1 MTSRMRTLRIAAV
14 VAIAAVV
21 TAAAW
26 WLIRLRSSPGV
37 LQAEGPI
44 IIFSIDTLR
53 ADRLPAYGHSAIST
67 PNIDALVADGV
78 LFEHAYSHA
87 PQTLPAHVS
96 LLSGRLP
103 FEHGVRDN
111 IGFTVKKDERF
122 LQHALKD
129 RGFASAAFVSAYV
142 LRKQTGIN
150 QGFDTYDDELPPA
163 PPDRPLGEVQRPG
176 SDTVAAATRWID
188 LQTSNKFFLFV
199 HIYEPHKPYSPPS
212 RFTASDP
219 YDGEVQHSDEIVGQF
234 VNHLKSK
241 RLYDDA
247 TIVLLSDHGEG
258 LGDHGEDEHG
268 IFLYRETIRVP
279 LIVKLPGARSA
290 GRRVTAPVQH
300 IDIPATLL
308 DLAGATAGKDGL
320 GAGSSAGARSAKVEA
335 RSAKAAG
342 RSLRPILDGS
352 GTLAAANIYS
362 ESLSP
367 RYHFGWSELYALSDE
382 RYRLIRAP
390 RDELYD
396 IQQDPR
402 EKTSIAAERPQ
413 ARTAMRGALD
423 AMIANAS
430 LDAPSA
436 VSAEDR
442 QKLAALGYVG
452 TQSGT
457 SLTLPG
463 DKLPDPKDKIG
474 VLQEYKRATEMAS
487 GGRPAEAIALYRE
500 VLKDDPDMTDAWLLL
515 AEVAGRSG
523 RAAESLSAY
532 QEVIKRR
539 PKDPSGLTG
548 AASMLLRLGRLGE
561 ARAHAELATDVA
573 PAAAHELAAR
583 IAILQKDAGGARR
596 HAALA
601 QQADPTL
608 PLPAFVDGLL
618 AYQRGDWAAAATQ
631 FGAASRALA
640 SRTEQ
645 LADVRYYLGDS
656 LARLER
662 YPEAEQAFRE
672 ELRIFP
678 THVRAHAGL
687 AMVYRATGRLP
698 QSEQAIA
705 DLIRNVPTPEGYTVA
720 AQLWTMFGE
729 PARAAAARAEMQR
742 IPR

>member
-1 MTSRMRTLRIAAV
+1 MTARRTLIGLGLIAV
-14 VAIAAVV
+14 LAA
-21 TAAAW
+21 TAW
-26 WLIRLRSSPGV
+26 WFSRNRGGLGELT
-37 LQAEGPI
+37 AEGPI
-44 IIFSIDTLR
+44 VIFSIDTLR

-67 PNIDALVADGV
+67 PNIDALAADGI

-96 LLSGRLP
+96 LLSGLLP

-111 IGFTVKKDERF
+111 IGFTVKKEQRF
-122 LQHALKD
+122 LQHALKE

-142 LRKQTGIN
+142 LRKQTGIS
-150 QGFDTYDDELPPA
+150 QGFDVYNDELPPA
-163 PPDRPLGEVQRPG
+163 PPDKPLGEVQRPG
-176 SDTVAAATRWID
+176 SDTVAAAARWID
-188 LQTSNKFFLFV
+188 LQTSGKFFIFV
-199 HIYEPHKPYSPPS
+199 HIYEPHKPYSPPP

-241 RLYDDA
+241 QLYDEA

-279 LIVKLPGARSA
+279 LIVKLPDSRSA
-290 GRRVTAPVQH
+290 GRRVSAPVQH
-300 IDIPATLL
+300 IDIPPTLV
-308 DLAGATAGKDGL
+308 DLSGVQPSGWK
-320 GAGSSAGARSAKVEA
+320 
-335 RSAKAAG
+335 G
-342 RSLRPILDGS
+342 RSLRPVLDGP
-352 GTLAAANIYS
+352 GTLSATNIYS
-362 ESLSP
+362 ESPSP

-402 EKTSIAAERPQ
+402 ETKSIADERPQ

-423 AMIANAS
+423 AMIANAT

-474 VLQEYKRATEMAS
+474 VLQKYKRASDVA
-487 GGRPAEAIALYRE
+487 GAGRPAEAIALYRE

-523 RAAESLSAY
+523 RAAEALAAY

-561 ARAHAELATDVA
+561 ARAHAELATGVA
-573 PAAAHELAAR
+573 PTAANELAAR
-583 IAILQKDAGGARR
+583 IAILQKDAAGARR

-601 QQADPTL
+601 QQADPSL

-618 AYQRGDWAAAATQ
+618 AYQRGDWAAAATH
-631 FGAASRALA
+631 FADASRALA

-656 LARLER
+656 LARLGR

-672 ELRIFP
+672 ELRFFP

-687 AMVYRATGRLP
+687 AMVYRATGRVA

-705 DLIRNVPTPEGYTVA
+705 DLIRTVPTPEAYTVA

-729 PARAAAARAEMQR
+729 PARAAAIRAKISR
-742 IPR
+742 

>member
-1 MTSRMRTLRIAAV
+1 MTARRIIGGLAV
-14 VAIAAVV
+14 VLAVA
-21 TAAAW
+21 AAAW
-26 WLIRLRSSPGV
+26 WFTQRRSLGG
-37 LQAEGPI
+37 LKAEGPI

-53 ADRLPAYGHSAIST
+53 ADRLPAYGHTKIRT
-67 PNIDALVADGV
+67 PHIDRLVADGV
-78 LFEHAYSHA
+78 LFENAYSHA
-87 PQTLPAHVS
+87 PQTLPAHAS

-111 IGFTVKKDERF
+111 IGFTVKNGERF
-122 LQHALKD
+122 VQHALKD
-129 RGFASAAFVSAYV
+129 RGYVTAGFVSSYV
-142 LRKQTGIN
+142 LRRQTGIN
-150 QGFDTYDDELPPA
+150 QGFDVYNDDLPPA
-163 PPDRPLGEVQRPG
+163 PPDKPLGEVQRPG
-176 SDTVAAATRWID
+176 SDTVAAAARWID
-188 LQTSNKFFLFV
+188 QQTSGKFLVFV

-212 RFTASDP
+212 RFTAADP
-219 YDGEVQHSDEIVGQF
+219 YDGEVEHSDEIVGQF
-234 VNHLKSK
+234 VSHLKSK
-241 RLYDDA
+241 HLYDAA

-279 LIVKLPGARSA
+279 LIVKLPDSGSA

-300 IDIPATLL
+300 IDIPPTLA
-308 DLAGATAGKDGL
+308 DLAGVAPHEWNL
-320 GAGSSAGARSAKVEA
+320 GAEA

-342 RSLRPILDGS
+342 RSLRPVLE
-352 GTLAAANIYS
+352 GTGALPETNIYS

-402 EKTSIAAERPQ
+402 ETKSIAAERAQ

-423 AMIANAS
+423 ALIANAS
-430 LDAPSA
+430 LNAPSA

-463 DKLPDPKDKIG
+463 DKLPDPKDRIGILRKYKQATDLAGAQKI
-474 VLQEYKRATEMAS
+474 
-487 GGRPAEAIALYRE
+487 PEAIAMFRE
-500 VLKDDPDMTDAWLLL
+500 VLREEPDMTDAWLLL
-515 AEVAGRSG
+515 AEVSGRSG
-523 RAAESLSAY
+523 RPLDALEAY
-532 QEVIKRR
+532 KEVVKRR
-539 PKDPSGLTG
+539 PKDAAGLTG
-548 AASMLLRLGRLGE
+548 AASTLLRLGRMAE

-573 PAAAHELAAR
+573 PAGAHELVAR
-583 IAILQKDAGGARR
+583 IAILQKDGEGARR
-596 HAALA
+596 HAQLA

-608 PLPAFVDGLL
+608 PLVPFVDGLL
-618 AYQRGDWAAAATQ
+618 AYQRGDWAAAAPQ
-631 FGAASRALA
+631 FAETSRRLS

-645 LADVRYYLGDS
+645 LADVHYYLGDS

-662 YPEAEQAFRE
+662 FPEAEQAFRA
-672 ELRIFP
+672 ELRTFP

-687 AMVYRATGRLP
+687 AMLYRSTGRLAE
-698 QSEQAIA
+698 SEQAIA
-705 DLIRNVPTPEGYTVA
+705 ELIRNVPTPEGYGVA

-729 PARAAAARAEMQR
+729 PAKAAAIRAQIGR
-742 IPR
+742 